1 MRGESLN
8 SAKVRFFKLD
18 YNRVMDELKRYA
30 LRLLNRGV
38 KLVILIGS
46 LAKGNYTAFSDADI
60 IIIADSLP
68 RNPLERIPEFI
79 DPDVSIDLDIR
90 AYTLDEISRMAREK
104 RRIIKEIIQYGKL
117 LAGDKKLINE
127 IKELYEESRDINK

>member
-18 YNRVMDELKRYA
+18 YNKVMDELKRYA
-30 LRLLNRGV
+30 SRLLNRGV

-127 IKELYEESRDINK
+127 IKELYEESSDINK